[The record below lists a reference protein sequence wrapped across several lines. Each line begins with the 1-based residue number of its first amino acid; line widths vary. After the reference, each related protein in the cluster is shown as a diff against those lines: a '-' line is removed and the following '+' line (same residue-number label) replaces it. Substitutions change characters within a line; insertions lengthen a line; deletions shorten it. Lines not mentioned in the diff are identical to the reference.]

1 MAAATP
7 DISGCVTVPLEYLRE
22 LELLK
27 SKIPDLIAKAKA
39 TEERNKERIAHL
51 RARDAAD
58 PEAPKRRV
66 NKYRENNREKLNAR
80 RRELYK
86 QKKESASAPAS
97 AMTTPT

>member
-1 MAAATP
+1 MAAAPT
-7 DISGCVTVPLEYLRE
+7 DLSGCITVPLKYLRE

-27 SKIPDLIAKAKA
+27 SQLPDLIAKAKEDA
-39 TEERNKERIAHL
+39 NKERIAHL

-58 PEAPKRRV
+58 PEAPKRRAM
-66 NKYRENNREKLNAR
+66 KSRENNREKVNAR

-86 QKKESASAPAS
+86 LKKESASAS